1 MGFSNITKGEW
12 VEDTDD
18 TGIVLLNSPEGE
30 FIAQCRVHW
39 GNSTENAKFI
49 CYCGNLQQK
58 YNIGLFESTIRLL
71 EHLVENN
78 MCSIAGDDLIE
89 EHLNVVTQNK

>member
-1 MGFSNITKGEW
+1 MNFTNITKGEW

-18 TGIVLLNSPEGE
+18 TGIVLLNSPESE

-39 GNSTENAKFI
+39 SNSTENAKFI

-58 YNIGLFESTIRLL
+58 YDIGLFEETVRLL
-71 EHLVENN
+71 DYLVENN
-78 MCSIAGDDLIE
+78 MCSVMGDDAISELLTKIK
-89 EHLNVVTQNK
+89 QNK